1 MCKRFNLYL
10 LLIEGLRY
18 VNLKKKVSIKVL
30 FVISILFL
38 SFTQVSAA
46 QWEVGTGQTYTTIQ
60 SAIDNPNTL
69 DDDIIN
75 VYSGTYAEDVVINK
89 RLTIQANKGDEVKL
103 QPTNTGFTVVND
115 SSGDGSGTT
124 IDGFKITNSPTG
136 TGVNISAANCT
147 VENNVINGGKI
158 GITVSGGNTTVI
170 NNIISGQ
177 SETGILGNL
186 STGFFTIS
194 GNFIT
199 DIIGGES
206 ASGITVMTN
215 GSLTDFNVVGNTL
228 SNIKAIGAGGSVF
241 GIQLGKSKGAGGY
254 PEVANVTSLVVT
266 KNIITNISATSAI
279 MGMELITSSVNAVI
293 SENVLSELKAGFN
306 SSVYALEAAI
316 IGNENALVSRNTIS
330 QITADEQAVGIVTVA
345 LGDLKLEDNNVSGIS
360 NAKAAVGMLGLG
372 LLNNATLENNS
383 VSNITS
389 PSIAAGIVGAAI
401 THLKILHNTVM
412 GVKGANDVAMVTAGF
427 NTTLV
432 RGNNLEGNG
441 SGIGI
446 VICSPNGTINYNP
459 IVNFDSYVQNFLFSS
474 FGPSIDEM
482 LKPIDDAIK
491 KHPELEPILKPI
503 RDDLNKLFHELEN
516 SHTTATYNWYGA
528 NTPDPAKFFVGNGTL
543 KYYPWLV
550 LNINANPSTIS
561 VGETSTITADVY
573 HDAAGGDHSADA
585 AMFFSGPQVTF
596 TTNLGNVGSK
606 SVIAQWVN
614 GLATAILRAD
624 EGPGIA
630 TVTATDYETVK
641 TFLTIL
647 GAPGP
652 SPFRVNAQSVE
663 MQSTGAPL
671 SLLALAVLCVLGG
684 FISARKKNKRI

>member
-1 MCKRFNLYL
+1 M
-10 LLIEGLRY
+10 RY

-75 VYSGTYAEDVVINK
+75 VHSGTYAEDVVINK

-115 SSGDGSGTT
+115 SSGDGSGST

-136 TGVNISAANCT
+136 IGVNISAANCT
-147 VENNVINGGKI
+147 VENNIINGGKI

-186 STGFFTIS
+186 SAGFFTIS

-199 DIIGGES
+199 NIIGGES
-206 ASGITVMTN
+206 ASGITVTTN
-215 GSLTDFNVVGNTL
+215 GSLTDFNVVGNIL

-241 GIQLGKSKGAGGY
+241 GIQLGKSKGASGY
-254 PEVANVTSLVVT
+254 PEVANVINLVVT

-401 THLKILHNTVM
+401 AHLKILHNTVM

-446 VICSPNGTINYNP
+446 VICSPNGTINYNR

-516 SHTTATYNWYGA
+516 SHTTATYNWYGT

-585 AMFFSGPQVTF
+585 ALFFSGPQVTF

-641 TFLTIL
+641 TFVTIL

-652 SPFRVNAQSVE
+652 SPFRVNAQTVE

-671 SLLALAVLCVLGG
+671 SLLALAVLCILGG
-684 FISARKKNKRI
+684 FISARKKNKGI